1 MRIVFDSDEVSRKLR
16 RRIRDLRASIDPYR
30 RWPGVMTCSCGHV
43 TNGHREDHISMV
55 THCHRCGA
63 DNPRWL
69 EYDYLTHER
78 SEFDSDPVS
87 RTHFRWWSDAPNL
100 TDDRSWRVRM
110 RDIALA
116 GGRDRRRGIRIPPLR
131 GLRRGEK

>member
-30 RWPGVMTCSCGHV
+30 RPPTSFTCSCGF
-43 TNGHREDHISMV
+43 TTTTAKKYIGISR
-55 THCHRCGA
+55 CGRCGA
-63 DNPRWL
+63 DNPTWL

-78 SEFDSDPVS
+78 SEFDSAPVS

-100 TDDRSWRVRM
+100 TDDRSWRVRL
-110 RDIALA
+110 RGIALA
-116 GGRDRRRGIRIPPLR
+116 GGRDRRRGIKIPPLR